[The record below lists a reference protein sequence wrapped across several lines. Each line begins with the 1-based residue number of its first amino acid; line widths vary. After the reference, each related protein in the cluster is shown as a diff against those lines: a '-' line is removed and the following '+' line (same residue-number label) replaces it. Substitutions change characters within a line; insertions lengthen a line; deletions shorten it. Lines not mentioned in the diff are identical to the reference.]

1 MPSIIRSFCLFA
13 LIGISGLSACTTPP
27 SKLTIQPNQVAWQD
41 QYFYDENDAPVISK
55 EEVFGLS
62 KELKQ
67 QLDQAHLQ
75 NLSNYARTKYF
86 RDLIFTKEISNF
98 RYTYEE
104 STVASKTWENKSGN
118 CISLTL
124 LAYSIG
130 RALNLP
136 IVMQEV
142 DVPILFDRRGNVEF
156 LNLHVNAIV
165 MHKDFWF
172 GGEEEIRGY
181 LVIDFE
187 PQTVDL
193 NRGHVLSEDE
203 ILSRFYNN
211 MGAEYI
217 AKKQARK
224 AYPYFKAAILADP
237 NNSYAYSNLAQ
248 LYLQFNATNEAEL
261 VLKQALQLNEEDP
274 VILRSLHRLFVSQNR
289 ISEAEQL
296 ITAIEASNAKNPHYW
311 IGLGLYAMQNKDYQ
325 TAIKRFEKAQ
335 TLASGF
341 AEIHQ
346 NLAEAYLKI
355 GDMKAAKAEIIKLV
369 NLVPNHPK
377 SALLRTKFAAH

>member
-224 AYPYFKAAILADP
+224 AYPYFKAAIMADP

-274 VILRSLHRLFVSQNR
+274 VVLRSLHRLFVSQNR

-325 TAIKRFEKAQ
+325 TAIKRFEKA
-335 TLASGF
+335 
-341 AEIHQ
+341 
-346 NLAEAYLKI
+346 
-355 GDMKAAKAEIIKLV
+355 IIKLV